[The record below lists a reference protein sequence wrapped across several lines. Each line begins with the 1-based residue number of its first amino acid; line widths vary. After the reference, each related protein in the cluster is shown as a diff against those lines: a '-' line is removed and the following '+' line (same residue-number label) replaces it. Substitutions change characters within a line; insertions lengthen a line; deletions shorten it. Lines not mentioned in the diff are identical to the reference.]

1 MHVDLT
7 FKTLAALAQVVAIN
21 VALSGDNAIVVGMAA
36 AGLPVEQRR
45 KAIAIGIIAA
55 SGLRIVFAAF
65 IVQLL
70 HVVGLTLAGGLLL
83 LWICWK
89 FWREIQ
95 AGHAKQEDVAEQ
107 ALEDDP
113 NGLVVPGKTFRDAV
127 IQIIIADV
135 SMSLD
140 NVLAVAGAA
149 QEQTWVMIFGLALSI
164 ILMGFAAT
172 IIARLLHRYHWI
184 SYVGL
189 AIIVY
194 VAFKMI
200 WDGSEE
206 VLRAHIF

>member
-1 MHVDLT
+1 MHLDFT
-7 FKTLAALAQVVAIN
+7 FATLVALIQVVLIN

-36 AGLPVEQRR
+36 AGLPGEQRR
-45 KAIAIGIIAA
+45 NAIFVGIIAA
-55 SGLRIVFAAF
+55 SALRIVFAVF

-89 FWREIQ
+89 FWREIRS
-95 AGHAKQEDVAEQ
+95 GHAKQEDDAEK

-113 NGLVVPGKTFRDAV
+113 NAAVVPGKTFREAI
-127 IQIIIADV
+127 IQIMIADV

-149 QEQTWVMIFGLALSI
+149 QEQTWVMIVGLGLSI
-164 ILMGFAAT
+164 VLMGFAAT
-172 IIARLLHRYHWI
+172 LIARLLHRYHWI

-189 AIIVY
+189 LIIVY
-194 VAFKMI
+194 VSLKMI

-206 VLRAHIF
+206 VLHWHV